1 MKAILERID
10 AATVSEIDWIINVAL
25 ERKRELYP
33 EWDIYY
39 AAVPKKAGEERRRA
53 VQSIM
58 RYLQGE
64 QEDL

>member
-10 AATVSEIDWIINVAL
+10 AAPASEIDWIINVAL

-39 AAVPKKAGEERRRA
+39 MAVPREKGEMRRKNLE
-53 VQSIM
+53 SIQRFLKM
-58 RYLQGE
+58 EGE
-64 QEDL
+64 GQ

>member
-1 MKAILERID
+1 MEAILERID

-39 AAVPKKAGEERRRA
+39 MAVSRTKGEMRRKNLE
-53 VQSIM
+53 SIQRILKM
-58 RYLQGE
+58 EGE
-64 QEDL
+64 GQ